1 MSKVIGIDLGTTNSC
16 VAVIE
21 DGEPLVIPNEEGA
34 RTTPSVVAFTSDG
47 ERLIGQIARRQ
58 GVTNPQQTIYAVKRL
73 MGRRFDEE
81 HVEEIAG
88 LVPYIITESP
98 KGDAWVKCGER
109 DMSPP
114 QLSAVILEKMKSTA
128 EAYLGETVTK
138 AIVTVPAYFDDTQ
151 RQATKDAG
159 KIAGL
164 EIERIINEPTAAALA
179 YGLGKGGHERIAIFD
194 LGGGTFDVSILELDN
209 GVFEVR
215 STNGDTY
222 LGGEDFDHR
231 IIEWL
236 LEKFDAIHGID
247 LSDEVVAMQ
256 RLKEAAE
263 KAKIDLSTETN
274 TEVNLPF
281 ITSGPNGPIHMQQAI
296 SRDELEE
303 ICAELIQRLAAPCK
317 AAMDDANAK
326 PADLTDVLL
335 VGGMTRMPS
344 VRARVKEIFGKASY
358 ENINPDEVV
367 AVGAAIQGAV
377 LSGDV
382 KDVLLLDVTP
392 LSLGIETAGGIFEPL
407 IPRNTTIPCK
417 KSNIFT
423 TSIDNQELVRV
434 HVLQGEREMVSD
446 NKSLGR
452 FEMHGLPPAPR
463 GIPEI
468 EVCFELDANGIMNV
482 TAKDLGTGK
491 AQAMRIVGHSGLD
504 EDEVDSML
512 EEADLY
518 RQQDA
523 NRRDIAEARN
533 QLDGLIYTS
542 SRSLDEY
549 GASLSERDFDI
560 IDDAIRMAEEA
571 LTSQDIE
578 EILDAKDTLGV
589 ATERLA
595 ESIYKSASTQ
605 LEVDE
610 VDDEPS
616 EEEAPAAG

>member
-1 MSKVIGIDLGTTNSC
+1 LSKVIGIDLGTTNSC

-34 RTTPSVVAFTSDG
+34 RTTPSVIAFTADG

-73 MGRRFDEE
+73 MGRRFEE
-81 HVEEIAG
+81 EQVEEIAG
-88 LVPYIITESP
+88 LVPYIISESP
-98 KGDAWVKCGER
+98 RGDAWVKCG
-109 DMSPP
+109 DKDLSPP

-138 AIVTVPAYFDDTQ
+138 AIVTVPAYFDDSQ

-164 EIERIINEPTAAALA
+164 EIDRIINEPTAAALA

-194 LGGGTFDVSILELDN
+194 LGGGTFDISILELDN

-222 LGGEDFDHR
+222 LGGEDFDYR

-236 LEKFDAIHGID
+236 MEKFEEDHGVD
-247 LSDEVVAMQ
+247 LSEDIVAMQ

-263 KAKIDLSTETN
+263 KAKIDLSSEES

-281 ITSGPNGPIHMQQAI
+281 ITSGPSGPIHLQQ
-296 SRDELEE
+296 SMTREQLDE
-303 ICAELIQRLAAPCK
+303 ICEELIERLAAPCK
-317 AAMDDANAK
+317 AAMDDANAT
-326 PADLTDVLL
+326 PSDLTNVLL

-434 HVLQGEREMVSD
+434 HVLQGEREMCSD

-468 EVCFELDANGIMNV
+468 EVSFELDANGIMNV

-491 AQAMRIVGHSGLD
+491 AQAMRIVGHSGL
-504 EDEVDSML
+504 EGDEVESML

-523 NRRDIAEARN
+523 ARRDLAEARN

-549 GASLSERDFDI
+549 GAGLSERDFDI

-571 LTSQDIE
+571 LNSQDIE
-578 EILDAKDTLGV
+578 NILDAKDTLGV

-595 ESIYKSASTQ
+595 ESIYQTAATN
-605 LEVDE
+605 LDE
-610 VDDEPS
+610 GDFTEEPS
-616 EEEAPAAG
+616 EEAAMTE